1 MVEGGEKGWK
11 REFARRERVCLY
23 QEDIKRERKRKKES
37 LHAKLRKRMGL
48 SDDLTRGTIAR
59 FSRRV
64 SPNNHRMSHDVS
76 MFASS
81 LPIAVSP
88 SISVSYNPR
97 KNPYYTHTH
106 ARHTGSH
113 DAICKNRK

>member
-1 MVEGGEKGWK
+1 MVEGGGRKGGK
-11 REFARRERVCLY
+11 ENSRRERECVYMGY
-23 QEDIKRERKRKKES
+23 QERERES
-37 LHAKLRKRMGL
+37 LHAKLRKRMGF
-48 SDDLTRGTIAR
+48 SDGLTSGSIAR

-64 SPNNHRMSHDVS
+64 SPNNHLMSHNVT

-88 SISVSYNPR
+88 SISVSHTTRN
-97 KNPYYTHTH
+97 KNPHTHTH
-106 ARHTGSH
+106 DTTHWLSH

>member
-23 QEDIKRERKRKKES
+23 QEREKES

-81 LPIAVSP
+81 LSIAVSP
-88 SISVSYNPR
+88 SISVSYTTR
-97 KNPYYTHTH
+97 EKIRITHTH